1 MTVVCPSRRAA
12 GALLAALALGSSL
25 TWAQQDTPPS
35 VLEGPPPIYPE
46 QAPLSGKPQRVEL
59 RLEIDETGKL
69 QGVEVVGSAGEVFDR
84 AALQTVQRWTFRAAT
99 RDGRPIRSRVKVAL
113 VFEPPSLPPPALRPS
128 EAARSQEQGSLPLE
142 DPSLSPRQTPPSTG
156 EASLGEVVV
165 QAQGRMPS
173 RGAGD
178 VEVYLGKLR
187 SVPRQDA
194 ASLLRLAPGIFLTN
208 TGGAGHPYQIYLRG
222 FDAREG
228 QDLEFKVEGVP
239 INEVGNV
246 HGNGLVDTHY
256 LLPEVVRSLRVIEG
270 PFAPQQGN
278 FAVAGSA
285 LYDLGLEQRGLAAS
299 VTAGSFGSRRALLL
313 WGPSWGGPKTF
324 GAVEAFSME
333 GFGQN
338 RSARRMTAMASH
350 EGPLGSSGSWRILAT
365 SYATHYDQAGVL
377 RVDDMKAG
385 RIDFYGTYDPQQ
397 GGDSTRHGLLF
408 RIEQSKQGFSWTQ
421 FGALT
426 LRDFR
431 LRQNFTGF
439 LADPQRSWQSDHP
452 QRGDLIDQRSRILT
466 LQALGSGRK
475 TWTTLSR
482 KHSLELG
489 YSARVDDVD
498 SLQQRNRAGTNI
510 PYRRD
515 LDLASFLTN
524 LGLYVDAEMRPLPKV
539 LLRGGVRSDLFHYRV
554 HNRCALTVQSGF
566 GGDPP
571 DTECFQRDR
580 TGYRSVDQTAS
591 TAADTLQPRVALL
604 VGPFSG
610 FSFSLA
616 RGTGVRSLDPQYIH
630 QGLDTPFAVATA
642 TEGGAS
648 YEGEL
653 AGGNLSVRSIFFRT
667 FVDRD
672 LFFNQTEGRN
682 TLAEG
687 TSRTGWAGTTR
698 WITEYLDIAANLTL
712 VRAIFEDTKLLIP
725 YAPNVVG
732 RLDAV
737 LAGSLARLGSKP
749 LRGTLGAGAS
759 YVGPRPLPFDE
770 RSQDI
775 FLLDAAATLR
785 WSWVQ
790 LGVTSTNLL
799 DRRYRLSEFNY
810 TSSFRTAGFLPT
822 QVAARHFSAG
832 EPRAVYG
839 TLTLFLDDS
848 P

>member
-1 MTVVCPSRRAA
+1 
-12 GALLAALALGSSL
+12 
-25 TWAQQDTPPS
+25 
-35 VLEGPPPIYPE
+35 
-46 QAPLSGKPQRVEL
+46 VEL
-59 RLEIDETGKL
+59 RLEIDAEGKL
-69 QGVEVVGSAGEVFDR
+69 QDAEVVGSAGEVFDR
-84 AALQTVQRWTFRAAT
+84 VAVETVRRWTFRAAT
-99 RDGRPIRSRVKVAL
+99 RDGRSIRSRIRVAL
-113 VFEPPSLPPPALRPS
+113 VFQPPSGERRPEAAMPLEKRPPAEPPP
-128 EAARSQEQGSLPLE
+128 
-142 DPSLSPRQTPPSTG
+142 TPPVG
-156 EASLGEVVV
+156 AASSDPEVPIGEVVV
-165 QAQGRMPS
+165 QAHNRVS
-173 RGAGD
+173 NRGAGD
-178 VEVYLGKLR
+178 IEVHLGKLR

-194 ASLLRLAPGIFLTN
+194 ASILKLAPGIFLTN
-208 TGGAGHPYQIYLRG
+208 AGGAGHPYQIYLRG

-239 INEVGNV
+239 INEVGNL

-256 LLPEVVRSLRVIEG
+256 ILPELVRSLRVIEG

-285 LYDLGLEQRGLAAS
+285 LYDLALEQRGLSAS
-299 VTAGSFGSRRALLL
+299 YTAGSFGSRRALLL

-324 GAVEAFSME
+324 GAVEAFAMD

-338 RSARRMTAMASH
+338 RSARRMTAMAGH
-350 EGPLGSSGSWRILAT
+350 EGKLGDGGRWQILAT

-385 RIDFYGTYDPQQ
+385 RVDFYGTYDPQQ
-397 GGDSTRHGLLF
+397 GGDSSRHGLLF
-408 RIEQSKQGFSWTQ
+408 RIEQNKNGFAWAQ
-421 FGALT
+421 LGALT

-439 LADPQRSWQSDHP
+439 LGDPQRSWQTEHP
-452 QRGDLIDQRSRILT
+452 QRGDLIDQRSKTLG

-475 TWTTLSR
+475 TWSAFGR
-482 KHSLELG
+482 KHALELG

-498 SLQQRNRAGTNI
+498 SLQQRNRSGTNV

-515 LDLASFLTN
+515 LELASVLTN
-524 LGLYVDAEMRPLPKV
+524 LGLHADVEVRPLPRV
-539 LLRGGVRSDLFHYRV
+539 VLRGGVRSDLFHYRV
-554 HNRCALTVQSGF
+554 HNRCAQTAQAGF
-566 GGDPP
+566 GGDAP
-571 DTECFQRDR
+571 DTECFQSDR
-580 TGYRSVDQTAS
+580 TGYRSADQTAS
-591 TAADTLQPRVALL
+591 TAADTLQPRAALL

-610 FSFSLA
+610 VSFSLA
-616 RGTGVRSLDPQYIH
+616 RGTGVRSLDPQYIN
-630 QGLDTPFAVATA
+630 QGLDTPFALATA
-642 TEGGAS
+642 TEGGVS
-648 YEGEL
+648 YDGEL
-653 AGGNLSVRSIFFRT
+653 AGGDLSVRSIFFRT
-667 FVDRD
+667 SVDRD

-687 TSRTGWAGTTR
+687 TSRTGWAGTAR
-698 WITEYLDIAANLTL
+698 WITEHLDVAANLTL

-725 YAPNVVG
+725 YAPGAVG

-737 LAGSLARLGSKP
+737 LAGNLLQLAGKP

-759 YVGPRPLPFDE
+759 YVGPRPLPFGE

-785 WSWVQ
+785 WGWAQ

-799 DRRYRLSEFNY
+799 GRRYRLGEFNY
-810 TSSFRTAGFLPT
+810 TSAFRSSGYLPT

-839 TLTLFLDDS
+839 TLTLFLEDA

>member
-1 MTVVCPSRRAA
+1 MNMPSFLRRSA
-12 GALLAALALGSSL
+12 GALLAACALWGG
-25 TWAQQDTPPS
+25 AARAHHDTPPA
-35 VLEGPPPIYPE
+35 VIEGPPPAYPE
-46 QAPLSGKPQRVEL
+46 QAPASGEPRRVEL
-59 RLEIDETGKL
+59 RLEIDAEGKL
-69 QGVEVVGSAGEVFDR
+69 QGVEVVVPAGEVFDR
-84 AALQTVQRWTFRAAT
+84 VAVETVRRWTFRAAT
-99 RDGRPIRSRVKVAL
+99 RDGRPIRSRVRVAL
-113 VFEPPSLPPPALRPS
+113 VFEPPSSPVAGERRPEAAMPREKRPPEEDLPALPAG
-128 EAARSQEQGSLPLE
+128 AAP
-142 DPSLSPRQTPPSTG
+142 G
-156 EASLGEVVV
+156 EPEVPIGEVVV
-165 QAQGRMPS
+165 QAQNRVPG

-178 VEVYLGKLR
+178 IEVHLGKLR

-194 ASLLRLAPGIFLTN
+194 ASILKLAPGIFLTN
-208 TGGAGHPYQIYLRG
+208 AGGAGHPYQIYLRG

-239 INEVGNV
+239 INEVGNL
-246 HGNGLVDTHY
+246 HGNGLVDTHF

-285 LYDLGLEQRGLAAS
+285 LYDLGLEQRGLSAS
-299 VTAGSFGSRRALLL
+299 YTAGSFGSRRALLL

-324 GAVEAFSME
+324 GAVEAFSMD

-338 RSARRMTAMASH
+338 RAARRMTAMAGH
-350 EGPLGSSGSWRILAT
+350 EGKLGDGGRWQILAT

-385 RIDFYGTYDPQQ
+385 RVDFYGTYDPQQ
-397 GGDSTRHGLLF
+397 GGDSTRHGLIF
-408 RIEQSKQGFSWTQ
+408 RIEQNKKGFSWTQ
-421 FGALT
+421 VGALT

-439 LADPQRSWQSDHP
+439 LADPQRSWQTDHP
-452 QRGDLIDQRSRILT
+452 QRGDLIDQRSKTLS

-475 TWTTLSR
+475 IWSALGR

-498 SLQQRNRAGTNI
+498 SLQQRNRSGTSV

-515 LDLASFLTN
+515 LDLASVLTN
-524 LGLYVDAEMRPLPKV
+524 LGLHADAEVRPLPRV
-539 LLRGGVRSDLFHYRV
+539 VLRGGVRSDLFHYRV

-566 GGDPP
+566 GGDAP
-571 DTECFQRDR
+571 DTECFQSDR
-580 TGYRSVDQTAS
+580 TGYRSADQTAT

-604 VGPFSG
+604 IGPFSG
-610 FSFSLA
+610 VSFSLA
-616 RGTGVRSLDPQYIH
+616 RGTGVRSLDPQYIN

-653 AGGNLSVRSIFFRT
+653 AGGDLSVRSIFFRT
-667 FVDRD
+667 SVDRD

-687 TSRTGWAGTTR
+687 TSRTGWAGTAR
-698 WITEYLDIAANLTL
+698 WITEHLDIAANLTL

-725 YAPNVVG
+725 YAPSAVG

-737 LAGSLARLGSKP
+737 FAGSLLQLAGRP

-775 FLLDAAATLR
+775 FLVDAAATLR
-785 WSWVQ
+785 WGWAQ

-799 DRRYRLSEFNY
+799 GRRYRLGEFNY
-810 TSSFRTAGFLPT
+810 TSAFRSAGYLPT
-822 QVAARHFSAG
+822 LVAARHFSAG